1 MRALVPHG
9 RNTGCPPANRRSRIT
24 SRTQAARVAL
34 SWANG
39 TSAVPAGSFSLCSMD
54 LLPTVLAMAG
64 LPAPS
69 NVDGMTCCRRSL
81 ASERSPNVRGF
92 PASIKTAKRFAGGA
106 SGSREGS
113 RGATA
118 GVRKAPEAGCRRIRR
133 RARRIPSPEGLDC
146 ALTRPIARRSR
157 RTSGTSAKRSSGSSA
172 GPSAP
177 GRRETHGQDG
187 RRSVRN

>member
-1 MRALVPHG
+1 MVETRIAFQRKDDRELPRERRLRASRSRGQMAP
-9 RNTGCPPANRRSRIT
+9 RPCPPGVSP
-24 SRTQAARVAL
+24 SAARIYCHGSCDGGV
-34 SWANG
+34 
-39 TSAVPAGSFSLCSMD
+39 AGSLECRWHD
-54 LLPTVLAMAG
+54 V
-64 LPAPS
+64 LPAL
-69 NVDGMTCCRRSL
+69 L
-81 ASERSPNVRGF
+81 ARERSPNVRGF

-187 RRSVRN
+187 RRSARN